1 MIVFG
6 LGDFF
11 FRWRSYL
18 PLLLVP
24 IVYVAISR
32 TQYRFAS
39 HTADLMWE
47 ISTLTLAVAG
57 FALRAW
63 TVGTAAPGTSG
74 RNTRR
79 QKATTLNTTGPYSM
93 VRHPLYLANWLIVL
107 ALALFPHTWLAP
119 PVVASIAAGYY
130 ACIAKR
136 EEAFLRQQ
144 FGTRFEE
151 WAARVPAFIPRVSL
165 YVSARR
171 TFDLSVVGRRE
182 FYGLAVILVTPL
194 PIEMI
199 EHLVEHG
206 ALALDPIWVTAALV
220 GAATFIVA
228 RTLKRQ
234 RQSQQAATER
244 ATRRKPRS

>member
-1 MIVFG
+1 
-6 LGDFF
+6 
-11 FRWRSYL
+11 
-18 PLLLVP
+18 
-24 IVYVAISR
+24 
-32 TQYRFAS
+32 
-39 HTADLMWE
+39 
-47 ISTLTLAVAG
+47 
-57 FALRAW
+57 
-63 TVGTAAPGTSG
+63 
-74 RNTRR
+74 
-79 QKATTLNTTGPYSM
+79 M
-93 VRHPLYLANWLIVL
+93 VRHPLYLANWFIVL

-165 YVSARR
+165 YVSAQR

-206 ALALDPIWVTAALV
+206 ALALDPIWVT
-220 GAATFIVA
+220 
-228 RTLKRQ
+228 
-234 RQSQQAATER
+234 
-244 ATRRKPRS
+244 RRLWVQPRSSCRGRSRGSASHSKQNEREPAGVSRSKFMVAVQRLGRHIRPAD